1 MPTLRYLQQDYIEGS
16 ILDSLEE
23 QKKNRKKLC
32 NQELYSSSDGYY
44 QIEDEYKDRYTDM
57 IFIDDIMD
65 DDIGHLTA
73 YNAKVGT
80 IMPILESSYNRFKD
94 EWLICNG
101 QDHYFKED
109 YPMLFNK
116 IKDVFY
122 NENAVGDEIPL
133 YTNEFAL
140 PNLKPKK
147 LNSNSN
153 EKVIWV
159 IKSGRRAQGNYYIKE
174 DDRI

>member
-1 MPTLRYLQQDYIEGS
+1 MATLRHLNQDYIAGS
-16 ILDSLEE
+16 LFNSLEE
-23 QKKNRKKLC
+23 QRENKKKLC
-32 NQELYSSSDGYY
+32 NQVLYPSSDGYY
-44 QIEDEYKDRYTDM
+44 QIEDEFQDKYTEV
-57 IFIDDIMD
+57 IFIDDIIDEDTGYTM
-65 DDIGHLTA
+65 A

-80 IMPILESSYNRFKD
+80 IIPILESSYDRFKD

-101 QDHYFKED
+101 KDHYFKED

-122 NENAVGDEIPL
+122 DENAVGDEIPL
-133 YTNEFAL
+133 YINEFVL

-153 EKVIWV
+153 EKVIWI
-159 IKSGRRAQGNYYIKE
+159 IKAGRKAQGNHYIKE